1 MFRKSKSEYLEM
13 TVSQFVRD
21 VLPNQQADKAFQAN
35 KFTRWDLVQASNYMT
50 ATLRGHAI
58 SKFIFA
64 DVEKCLQA
72 AIEEER
78 PEDVEYFQHWSKK
91 GVKYLNLDS
100 NNRCINT
107 KDFIDDK
114 VPMVNDDYFTDGVF
128 SKISNLNNV
137 YSKLPKTIKEAF
149 DESMVAVH
157 IFEDATREELSDI
170 FININE
176 GKPLNAPE
184 KRNAST
190 GKIANDI
197 RTLAEDYADLFN
209 HKNNKW
215 FDNTQ
220 VNRRYIDDFVS
231 GMFHYFCFGTTSPI
245 SPLTL
250 KQLYTIGTTEEKHK
264 LPVFKKRF
272 KQFMKWFDN
281 GHINV
286 LVNRN
291 SVFDLWIIFLSLK
304 QDEKKE
310 LRHDKLKSFMQHY
323 ATTVGNLL
331 GDKTLYDRPPIKDA
345 ASFETMI
352 GGKQVGN
359 LIKRNELIMN
369 KLDVDTY
376 FMSKDSKRVITD
388 TEKMV
393 VAARDNFKTHEGKDI
408 KLNKFND
415 GKTYH
420 KGHMDS
426 YAITGETLV
435 EKTKIQEAR
444 DNLKTG
450 QKSLTTNP
458 N

>member
-1 MFRKSKSEYLEM
+1 MYRKLKSEYLEM
-13 TVSQFVRD
+13 TVSQFVKN
-21 VLPNQQADKAFQAN
+21 VLPNQEADPAFQAN
-35 KFTRWDLVQASNYMT
+35 KFTRWDSTQASNYMN
-50 ATLRGHAI
+50 ATIRGQAI
-58 SKFIFA
+58 SKYIFA
-64 DVEKCLQA
+64 DVEKCLQS

-78 PEDVEYFQHWSKK
+78 PEDVEYFQYWSKK
-91 GVKYLNLDS
+91 GVKFLNLDS

-114 VPMVNDDYFTDGVF
+114 VTMLHGDYYFDSVF
-128 SKISNLNNV
+128 SEIGKLNNV
-137 YSKLPKTIKEAF
+137 YSKLPKSIKEAF
-149 DESMVAVH
+149 DESLVAVH
-157 IFEDATREELSDI
+157 IFKNATREELSDT

-176 GKPLNAPE
+176 GKPLNHPE

-197 RTLAEDYADLFN
+197 RAFSENFLNLFN

-215 FDNTQ
+215 FDSTQ
-220 VNRRYIDDFVS
+220 VNRRHIDDFIAC
-231 GMFHYFCFGTTSPI
+231 MFHYFCFGTTSPI

-291 SVFDLWIIFLSLK
+291 SVFDLWIIFLSQK

-393 VAARDNFKTHEGKDI
+393 VAARDDFKTHEGKDI
-408 KLNKFND
+408 EIKNFND

-420 KGHMDS
+420 KGHVDS
-426 YAITGETLV
+426 YAITGKTTV
-435 EKTKIQEAR
+435 EKTKIQEAK
-444 DNLKTG
+444 DNLQTG
-450 QKSLTTNP
+450 QKSLTDNS